1 MIHPDS
7 RTLAWIEKVAKE
19 NNVKDI
25 ALAEKT
31 IRAFSL
37 LEALVRSGC
46 PLIFKGGTAEMLHL
60 NSAKRLSIDVD
71 IICPPGTQIEDY
83 LKVYSSEYGFGEV
96 ELVERI
102 SRSDIPKKHAK
113 YNYQVSYPEG
123 GKQDKILL
131 DVLFEDNHYSQVV
144 SLPIESPFLK
154 TEGNPVM
161 VNLPSYQD
169 MLGDKLTA
177 FAPHTT
183 GIPFFK
189 GDKDCSMEINKQLF
203 DIASLFDLTND
214 LTITT
219 NTFRKF
225 ASVELLYRKADPSR
239 VQDVLDDIFNTSRC
253 ICLRGLENPEE
264 FQLIQTGMGKVRN
277 FIHSV
282 NNYGL
287 DHAIVNASKAAYL
300 SKLIE
305 KGITEVHHFAPG
317 SEQQLVDATIT
328 EPLPTKFNKFK
339 KSNIEAFFY
348 WNEIQ
353 KLALPSENKIGE
365 SV

>member
-7 RTLAWIEKVAKE
+7 RTLAWIEKIAKE
-19 NNVKDI
+19 NNVKDL
-25 ALAEKT
+25 ALVEKS

-46 PLIFKGGTAEMLHL
+46 PLLFKGGTAEMLHL

-83 LKVYSSEYGFGEV
+83 LKVYSTEYGFGEV

-113 YNYQVSYPEG
+113 YNYLVSYPEG
-123 GKQDKILL
+123 GRQDKILL
-131 DVLFEDNHYSQVV
+131 DVLFEENHYTQVV
-144 SLPIESPFLK
+144 SLPIQSPFLK
-154 TEGNPVM
+154 TEGAPVM

-189 GDKDCSMEINKQLF
+189 GEKDCTMEINKQLF
-203 DIASLFDLTND
+203 DIAALFDMTND
-214 LTITT
+214 LTITAE
-219 NTFRKF
+219 TFRKY
-225 ASVELLYRKADPSR
+225 AAVELLYRKADTTKL
-239 VQDVLDDIFNTSRC
+239 QDVLNDIFSTSLC
-253 ICLRGLENPEE
+253 ICLRGKENPEE
-264 FQLIQTGMGKVRN
+264 FKLLQNGISRVRS
-277 FIHSV
+277 FIHSE
-282 NNYGL
+282 NYGL
-287 DHAIVNASKAAYL
+287 DNAIVNASKAAYL
-300 SKLIE
+300 CKLIE
-305 KGITEVHHFAPG
+305 NGITEVHHYTPG
-317 SEQQLVDATIT
+317 NEQQLADAIISA
-328 EPLPTKFNKFK
+328 PLPTNFNKLK

-353 KLALPSENKIGE
+353 NLSH
-365 SV
+365 

>member
-7 RTLAWIEKVAKE
+7 RTLEWIVNVARE
-19 NNVKDI
+19 NNVKDL
-25 ALAEKT
+25 ALVEKS

-46 PLIFKGGTAEMLHL
+46 PLLFKGGTAEMLHL

-102 SRSDIPKKHAK
+102 SRSDVPKKHAK
-113 YNYQVSYPEG
+113 YYYQVSYPEG
-123 GKQDKILL
+123 GRQDKILL
-131 DVLFEDNHYSQVV
+131 DVLFEENHYSQVV
-144 SLPIESPFLK
+144 SLPIKSPFLK
-154 TEGNPVM
+154 TEGEPTM

-189 GDKDCSMEINKQLF
+189 GEKDCSMEINKQLF
-203 DIASLFDLTND
+203 DIASLFDLTDD
-214 LTITT
+214 LTITAE
-219 NTFRKF
+219 TFRKY
-225 ASVELLYRKADPSR
+225 AAVELIYRKAEQTEL
-239 VQDVLDDIFNTSRC
+239 QDVLDDIFNTASC
-253 ICLRGLENPEE
+253 ICLRGKDNPDEYKLL
-264 FQLIQTGMGKVRN
+264 QNGINRVRS
-277 FIHSV
+277 FIHSE
-282 NNYGL
+282 NYGL
-287 DHAIVNASKAAYL
+287 DSAIVNASKAAYL
-300 SKLIE
+300 CKLIE
-305 KGITEVHHFAPG
+305 KGVTEVRHFTTDNV
-317 SEQQLVDATIT
+317 QQLADAVIKA
-328 EPLPTKFNKFK
+328 PLPTNFNKLK

-353 KLALPSENKIGE
+353 KLSF
-365 SV
+365 

>member
-7 RTLAWIEKVAKE
+7 RTLAWIEQAAND
-19 NNVKDI
+19 NNVRDI
-25 ALAEKT
+25 ALVEKT

-60 NSAKRLSIDVD
+60 KSAKRLSIDID
-71 IICPPGTQIEDY
+71 IICPPGTKIEEY
-83 LKVYSSEYGFGEV
+83 LNVYSSEYGFGEV
-96 ELVERI
+96 ELVERV
-102 SRSDIPKKHAK
+102 SRTDVPKKHAK
-113 YNYQVSYPEG
+113 YYYQVSYPVGNRRE
-123 GKQDKILL
+123 KILL
-131 DVLFEDNHYSQVV
+131 DVLFEENQYSRVV

-154 TEGNPVM
+154 TEGETIM

-189 GDKDCSMEINKQLF
+189 GEKDCSMEINKQLF
-203 DIASLFDLTND
+203 DIASLFDLTDN

-219 NTFRKF
+219 ETFCRL
-225 ASVELLYRKADPSR
+225 AAIELSYRKADPTR
-239 VQDVLDDIFNTSRC
+239 LQEVLDDIFSTSRC
-253 ICLRGLENPEE
+253 ICLRGMEKPEE
-264 FQLIQTGMGKVRN
+264 YKLLQDGISKVRS
-277 FIHSV
+277 FIHSER
-282 NNYGL
+282 NYSL
-287 DHAIVNASKAAYL
+287 DNAIVNASKAAYL

-305 KGITEVHHFAPG
+305 RGVSEVHHFDPKR
-317 SEQQLVDATIT
+317 QQELADAVIV

-339 KSNIEAFFY
+339 KSNIEAFYY

-353 KLALPSENKIGE
+353 KLM
-365 SV
+365 

>member
-7 RTLAWIEKVAKE
+7 RTLAWIEQTA
-19 NNVKDI
+19 NNNHVRDI
-25 ALAEKT
+25 ALVEKA

-37 LEALVRSGC
+37 LESLVRSGC

-60 NSAKRLSIDVD
+60 KSAKRLSIDID

-83 LKVYSSEYGFGEV
+83 LNVYSSEYGFGDV
-96 ELVERI
+96 ELVDRV
-102 SRSDIPKKHAK
+102 SRTNVPKKHAK
-113 YNYQVSYPEG
+113 YYYQVSYPVENRRE
-123 GKQDKILL
+123 KILL
-131 DVLFEDNHYSQVV
+131 DVLFEENQYSHVV

-154 TEGNPVM
+154 TEGEPVM

-189 GDKDCSMEINKQLF
+189 GEKDCSMEIIKQLF
-203 DIASLFDLTND
+203 DIASLFDLTD
-214 LTITT
+214 DMTITEE
-219 NTFRKF
+219 TFRRF
-225 ASVELLYRKADPSR
+225 AVIELSYRKANSAR
-239 VQDVLDDIFNTSRC
+239 LQDVIDDIFSTSRC
-253 ICLRGLENPEE
+253 ICLRGMERPEE
-264 FQLIQTGMGKVRN
+264 YKLLQGGISKVRS
-277 FIHSV
+277 FIHSERT
-282 NNYGL
+282 YSL
-287 DHAIVNASKAAYL
+287 DDAIVNASKAAYL
-300 SKLIE
+300 CKLIE
-305 KGITEVHHFAPG
+305 RGESEVHHFD
-317 SEQQLVDATIT
+317 SERQQELANAVIT

-353 KLALPSENKIGE
+353 KL
-365 SV
+365 V

>member
-46 PLIFKGGTAEMLHL
+46 PLLFKGGTAEMLHL
-60 NSAKRLSIDVD
+60 NSTKRLSIDID
-71 IICPPGTQIEDY
+71 IICPPGTPLENY
-83 LKVYSSEYGFGEV
+83 LETYSAKYGFGKV
-96 ELVERI
+96 ELVERV

-113 YNYQVSYPEG
+113 YYYQVSYPNG
-123 GKQDKILL
+123 NKQDKILL
-131 DVLFEDNHYSQVV
+131 DVLFEDNHYSNVV
-144 SLPIESPFLK
+144 TLPIQSPFLK
-154 TEGNPVM
+154 MEGEPVM
-161 VNLPSYQD
+161 VNLPSHQD

-214 LTITT
+214 LTITAE
-219 NTFRKF
+219 TFRKF
-225 ASVELLYRKADPSR
+225 ASVELLYRKANPSKINE
-239 VQDVLDDIFNTSRC
+239 VLDDIFNTSRC

-264 FQLIQTGMGKVRN
+264 FKLLQNGIGKVRS
-277 FIHSV
+277 FIHSEK
-282 NNYGL
+282 NYSL

-305 KGITEVHHFAPG
+305 KGISEVHHYAPG
-317 SEQQLVDATIT
+317 NEQQLADAIIT
-328 EPLPTKFNKFK
+328 DPLPTKLNKLK
-339 KSNIEAFFY
+339 KSNVEAFFY

-353 KLALPSENKIGE
+353 KLY
-365 SV
+365 

>member
-7 RTLAWIEKVAKE
+7 RTLEWIANVARE
-19 NNVKDI
+19 NNVKDL
-25 ALAEKT
+25 ALVEKS

-46 PLIFKGGTAEMLHL
+46 PLLFKGGTAEMLHL

-102 SRSDIPKKHAK
+102 SRSDVPKKHAK
-113 YNYQVSYPEG
+113 YYYQVSYPEG

-131 DVLFEDNHYSQVV
+131 DVLFEENHYSQVV
-144 SLPIESPFLK
+144 SLPIQSPFLK
-154 TEGNPVM
+154 TEGEPTK

-189 GDKDCSMEINKQLF
+189 GEKDCSMEINKQLF
-203 DIASLFDLTND
+203 DIASLFDLTDD
-214 LTITT
+214 LTITAE
-219 NTFRKF
+219 TFRKY
-225 ASVELLYRKADPSR
+225 AAVELIYRKAEQTEL
-239 VQDVLDDIFNTSRC
+239 QDVLDDIFNTASC
-253 ICLRGLENPEE
+253 ICLRGKDNPDEYKLL
-264 FQLIQTGMGKVRN
+264 QNGINRVRS
-277 FIHSV
+277 FIHSE
-282 NNYGL
+282 NYGL
-287 DHAIVNASKAAYL
+287 DSAIVNASKAAYL
-300 SKLIE
+300 CKLIE
-305 KGITEVHHFAPG
+305 KGVTEVRHFTTDNV
-317 SEQQLVDATIT
+317 QQLADAVIKA
-328 EPLPTKFNKFK
+328 PLPTNFNKLK

-353 KLALPSENKIGE
+353 KLSF
-365 SV
+365 

>member
-7 RTLAWIEKVAKE
+7 RTLEWIANVARE
-19 NNVKDI
+19 NNVKDL
-25 ALAEKT
+25 ALVEKS

-46 PLIFKGGTAEMLHL
+46 PLLFKGGTAEMLHL

-83 LKVYSSEYGFGEV
+83 LKIYSSEYGFGEV

-102 SRSDIPKKHAK
+102 SRSDVPKKHAK
-113 YNYQVSYPEG
+113 YYYQVSYPEG
-123 GKQDKILL
+123 GRQDKILL
-131 DVLFEDNHYSQVV
+131 DVLFEENHYSQVV
-144 SLPIESPFLK
+144 SLPIQSSFLK
-154 TEGNPVM
+154 TEGEPTM

-189 GDKDCSMEINKQLF
+189 GEKDCSMEINKQLF
-203 DIASLFDLTND
+203 DIASLFDLTDD
-214 LTITT
+214 LTITAE
-219 NTFRKF
+219 TFRKY
-225 ASVELLYRKADPSR
+225 AAVELLYRKAEQTKL
-239 VQDVLDDIFNTSRC
+239 QDVIDDIFNTASC
-253 ICLRGLENPEE
+253 ICLRGKDNPDEYKLL
-264 FQLIQTGMGKVRN
+264 QNGINRVRS
-277 FIHSV
+277 FIHSE
-282 NNYGL
+282 NYGL
-287 DHAIVNASKAAYL
+287 DSAIVNASKAAYL
-300 SKLIE
+300 CKLIE
-305 KGITEVHHFAPG
+305 KGVTEVHHFIVG
-317 SEQQLVDATIT
+317 NEQQLADAVIKA
-328 EPLPTKFNKFK
+328 PLPTNFNKLK

-353 KLALPSENKIGE
+353 KLSF
-365 SV
+365 